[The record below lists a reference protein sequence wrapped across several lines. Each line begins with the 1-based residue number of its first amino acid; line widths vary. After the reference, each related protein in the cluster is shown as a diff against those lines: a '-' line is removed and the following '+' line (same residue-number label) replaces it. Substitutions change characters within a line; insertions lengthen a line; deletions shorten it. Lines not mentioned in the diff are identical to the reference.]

1 MSAGSWPGITIYGSQ
16 FVLSRTGCCT
26 CLWDTAQTEPRR
38 SDTVRNCISQ
48 QLNLR
53 LHPMLYSQSQ
63 TPSNPFAQTK
73 ELSTSFSYK
82 IPVHRLF
89 WNPGTLFPQS
99 RPGEDDKGIELPT
112 VLWHK
117 LTRGYCNEMVTG
129 GFQRAHPGQEAI
141 KSVQGSIVYIINP
154 GLN

>member
-1 MSAGSWPGITIYGSQ
+1 M
-16 FVLSRTGCCT
+16 
-26 CLWDTAQTEPRR
+26 
-38 SDTVRNCISQ
+38 
-48 QLNLR
+48 
-53 LHPMLYSQSQ
+53 
-63 TPSNPFAQTK
+63 
-73 ELSTSFSYK
+73 
-82 IPVHRLF
+82 PVHRLF
-89 WNPGTLFPQS
+89 WNPGTVFPQS

-141 KSVQGSIVYIINP
+141 KSVQGRIVYIINP